1 MEVMDFRKKRTKIIE
16 VTGYVDG
23 NDKLQMNMSYIY
35 SKLIKEA
42 AKCKQFASDI
52 IYDIASIEDSI
63 NEIQECKTSNIV
75 IGFRESGTDSNTYM
89 KNRVREYPLVKFYTG
104 ILMLTL
110 DYSKTEHKCNIK
122 LFTLDMDKVERNRK
136 EFLKLL

>member
-89 KNRVREYPLVKFYTG
+89 KNRVKKYPFAKYYTN

-110 DYSKTEHKCNIK
+110 DYSEVEHKCDIK
-122 LFTLDMDKVERNRK
+122 LFTLDMDEVERNRK

>member
-1 MEVMDFRKKRTKIIE
+1 MEALDFRKKWTKIIE
-16 VTGYVDG
+16 VAGYVDS

-52 IYDIASIEDSI
+52 VYDIANIEDSI
-63 NEIQECKTSNIV
+63 SEIQECKTNNIV

-89 KNRVREYPLVKFYTG
+89 KNRVKKYPFIKFYTS

-110 DYSKTEHKCNIK
+110 DYSEVEHKCNIK
-122 LFTLDMDKVERNRK
+122 LFTLDMDKVERNRE
-136 EFLKLL
+136 EFLRLL

>member
-1 MEVMDFRKKRTKIIE
+1 MEALDFRKKQTKIIE
-16 VTGYVDG
+16 VVGYVDG

-52 IYDIASIEDSI
+52 IYDIASIEDCIS
-63 NEIQECKTSNIV
+63 EIQECKTSNIV

-89 KNRVREYPLVKFYTG
+89 RNRVKKYPFAKYYTN

-110 DYSKTEHKCNIK
+110 DYNEAEHKCSIK
-122 LFTLDMDKVERNRK
+122 LFTLDMDKVERNRE
-136 EFLKLL
+136 EFLRLL